1 MKYITTTSRNNLSDL
16 NILKGLVDTRAKYN
30 KSNLTSKRISNE
42 KNIFFFR
49 IIVRLSD
56 CPRNNKK
63 TIRPSVANRIT
74 KMPVYLKPF
83 NFACLDIFF
92 NSTTIA
98 ISSQLF
104 Y

>member
-42 KNIFFFR
+42 KNNFFFR

-83 NFACLDIFF
+83 NFACLDNFF

-98 ISSQLF
+98 TSSQLF